1 MKVPAPTFC
10 PECRLQ
16 RRLAWRNEN
25 GFHNRECGL
34 CGKKIISIYSKDFNN
49 VVYCGD
55 CWYGD
60 GWEAADHW
68 QDIDFSKPFLTQ
80 FYELCKK
87 VPAMDLF
94 VTAPTLKNSQY
105 CNMADNLKNC
115 YFLYDGNFDENIS
128 YASGVYH
135 SKDSLDLT
143 MARKC
148 ELCYESITCVNCY
161 KITHCQQCEDCMN
174 VYFSF
179 GLKGCNNCVGCVNLR
194 QKSYCVFN
202 KQYTKEEY
210 EKYLS
215 SLDLSSYKAIERFK
229 ETVINFWKKFP
240 KKFMFGLQNLNV
252 SGDYLEHSKNAKTCF
267 GCANLEDSKFCS
279 FIANG
284 PLKTTYDFTHYGDNV
299 ELSYECLQSGDGI
312 SNCKLNWGVWTNS
325 DNVEYSFS
333 IHGCSSIFGCVGL
346 KKKKYCILNKQ
357 YTKEEY
363 EALVSKIIQHMNDV
377 PYVDKRG
384 IEYRYGEFFPDRNF
398 AV

>member
-1 MKVPAPTFC
+1 
-10 PECRLQ
+10 
-16 RRLAWRNEN
+16 
-25 GFHNRECGL
+25 
-34 CGKKIISIYSKDFNN
+34 
-49 VVYCGD
+49 
-55 CWYGD
+55 
-60 GWEAADHW
+60 
-68 QDIDFSKPFLTQ
+68 
-80 FYELCKK
+80 
-87 VPAMDLF
+87 
-94 VTAPTLKNSQY
+94 
-105 CNMADNLKNC
+105 
-115 YFLYDGNFDENIS
+115 
-128 YASGVYH
+128 
-135 SKDSLDLT
+135 
-143 MARKC
+143 
-148 ELCYESITCVNCY
+148 
-161 KITHCQQCEDCMN
+161 
-174 VYFSF
+174 
-179 GLKGCNNCVGCVNLR
+179 
-194 QKSYCVFN
+194 
-202 KQYTKEEY
+202 
-210 EKYLS
+210 
-215 SLDLSSYKAIERFK
+215 
-229 ETVINFWKKFP
+229 
-240 KKFMFGLQNLNV
+240 MFGLQNLNV